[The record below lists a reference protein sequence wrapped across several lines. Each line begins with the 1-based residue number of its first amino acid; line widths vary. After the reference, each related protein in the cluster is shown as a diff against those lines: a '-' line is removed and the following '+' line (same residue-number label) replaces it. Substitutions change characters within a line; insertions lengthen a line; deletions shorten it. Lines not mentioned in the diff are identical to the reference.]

1 MRLDAAMVARG
12 IAPSR
17 ERAKDYIGAGDVFVD
32 GARAKKASASV
43 SDEAVIEYRGEVL
56 PFVSRGGLKLQRA
69 MQEFGIALD
78 DAVCMDIGAS
88 TGGFTDCMLQSGARR
103 VFAID
108 VGHDQLHASLRED
121 DRVANLEGMNIRDLT
136 ADDIEN
142 VPVNFAS
149 VDVSFISL
157 SYVMPVAAKL
167 LVPGGQMACLVKPQ
181 FEAGKDKL
189 GKKGVVRSRH
199 THYDVLVQ
207 VTQNAV
213 ANGFRVLGLTYS
225 PVKGPEG
232 NIEYLMHI
240 EKAQT
245 EPEPFAFDFDALID
259 EAWGQLSQ

>member
-17 ERAKDYIGAGDVFVD
+17 ERAKECISAGDVFVD
-32 GARAKKASASV
+32 GSRAKKASASI
-43 SDEAVIEYRGEVL
+43 SENAHIEYRGDVL

-69 MQEFGIALD
+69 IQEFDIELD
-78 DAVCMDIGAS
+78 GATCMDIGAS
-88 TGGFTDCMLQSGARR
+88 TGGFTDCMLQSGALR

-121 DRVANLEGMNIRDLT
+121 ARVVNLEGMNIRDLT
-136 ADDIEN
+136 AADIEN
-142 VPVNFAS
+142 ELVDFAS

-157 SYVMPVAAKL
+157 SHVLPVAAKL

-181 FEAGKDKL
+181 FEAGKEKL

-207 VTQNAV
+207 VTQIAV
-213 ANGFRVLGLTYS
+213 ANGFSVLGLTYS

-240 EKAQT
+240 KKTQG
-245 EPEPFAFDFDALID
+245 EPEPFAFDFDGLID
-259 EAWGQLSQ
+259 QAWAQLS